1 MYVVVI
7 STTKPLGEIEDIT
20 ILINAAVIAV
30 SLVILSVWML
40 VYGLRLYVY
49 LQKTRAARSDEE
61 ILRNR
66 RKATL
71 RIIVIVS
78 LFVCCYLIR
87 GVAVAIVL
95 VDVLRPGYRGFNN
108 FSIMSWFLFSQWVP
122 FLIPVRAVTRVDM
135 SQCSAHFCHCRP
147 I

>member
-1 MYVVVI
+1 MRIAFLNIPLLLLSILYFAVI
-7 STTKPLGEIEDIT
+7 STTMSLGRIEDVS
-20 ILINAAVIAV
+20 ILVNAVVVAT

-49 LQKTRAARSDEE
+49 LQKSRTARSDEE

-78 LFVCCYLIR
+78 LFVCCYLLR
-87 GVAVAIVL
+87 GIAVAIVII
-95 VDVLRPGYRGFNN
+95 DVLMPGYGGFDRI
-108 FSIMSWFLFSQWVP
+108 SIMSWFLFSQWIP
-122 FLIPVRAVTRVDM
+122 FLIPV
-135 SQCSAHFCHCRP
+135 S
-147 I
+147 